1 MLVPSHTGGEGT
13 ATNMNWSWND
23 TDPVE
28 NIEDL
33 AADTLLDF
41 IARLAGT
48 GDEEGYFSREI
59 EMNLV
64 WREADAQVAF
74 ARKGRETEEIS
85 KRLYAARDHV
95 YQAHYLV
102 GSRQG
107 VEAAKKIQDVIRTLY
122 GTEAE
127 KN

>member
-1 MLVPSHTGGEGT
+1 
-13 ATNMNWSWND
+13 MNWSWND

-28 NIEDL
+28 PIEDL

-41 IARLAGT
+41 IARLAET

-74 ARKGRETEEIS
+74 AKRGRETPEIS
-85 KRLYAARDHV
+85 KRLYAARAHV
-95 YQAHYLV
+95 YDAHYLV
-102 GSRQG
+102 GARRG
-107 VEAAKKIQDVIRTLY
+107 VEAAKKIQEVIRTLY

-127 KN
+127 TK

>member
-1 MLVPSHTGGEGT
+1 MSWT
-13 ATNMNWSWND
+13 WND
-23 TDPVE
+23 TDPIE
-28 NIEDL
+28 HIEDL

-41 IARLAGT
+41 FLRLAET

-74 ARKGRETEEIS
+74 AKKGRETEEIS
-85 KRLYAARDHV
+85 KRLYAVRAHV
-95 YQAHYLV
+95 YDAHYLV
-102 GSRQG
+102 GTRQG

-122 GTEAE
+122 GIEP
-127 KN
+127 

>member
-1 MLVPSHTGGEGT
+1 
-13 ATNMNWSWND
+13 MNWSWND